1 MTFLAAIQCILVLCY
16 EVCHNATTSET
27 KLEKPHVF
35 LFPSSICLSPLTLHP
50 SLCSRAARSYGRR
63 RGNLTPSLFVLAEMM
78 GLLLWLICSL
88 SMRVTGT
95 YEGRGSMSA
104 SFVQWLHSFML
115 ILPLFSANNWII
127 VSFFIIAHKLRSP
140 RNILAI
146 DFLTKWSMI
155 TKILFRRLTNP
166 VCLKWTI
173 QACCTSHYECR
184 TNCHPV
190 LCQRVYTSHALVLLS
205 YPFSTMSQ

>member
-1 MTFLAAIQCILVLCY
+1 MKEKTSHKKPVTFLAAMQCILVLCY

-35 LFPSSICLSPLTLHP
+35 LSPSSICLSVWLFLFLYLHP

-95 YEGRGSMSA
+95 YEGRGSISA
-104 SFVQWLHSFML
+104 SFVQWLQSFML

-127 VSFFIIAHKLRSP
+127 VSFFIILHI
-140 RNILAI
+140 N
-146 DFLTKWSMI
+146 
-155 TKILFRRLTNP
+155 
-166 VCLKWTI
+166 
-173 QACCTSHYECR
+173 
-184 TNCHPV
+184 
-190 LCQRVYTSHALVLLS
+190 
-205 YPFSTMSQ
+205 